1 MVDPNMVRYSGNLAC
16 EGKSFRYQNRPLS
29 LVFQVLNKPYLP
41 DRTKR
46 QDLFNSMGSMY
57 SSVLTLGVE
66 NAGVI
71 QPVVAADRMVFY
83 KERASGMYLV
93 PPHTLAQVITVQSH
107 SNSAFCLN
115 F

>member
-1 MVDPNMVRYSGNLAC
+1 MVRYSGNLAC

-29 LVFQVLNKPYLP
+29 FVFQVLNKPYLP

-93 PPHTLAQVITVQSH
+93 PPHTLAQVITVQPH